1 MLGDREISLCALNS
15 AAYVNRLGEFLKR
28 HDPDEVWLATDNDG
42 PGIIARDKAMET
54 ISRTRAHIV
63 LVEDHFKAGVKD
75 LHKLLV
81 ANS

>member
-1 MLGDREISLCALNS
+1 
-15 AAYVNRLGEFLKR
+15 
-28 HDPDEVWLATDNDG
+28 
-42 PGIIARDKAMET
+42 MET